1 MTLGSRSKLILK
13 ILIPV
18 AIGIAVIIWLFG
30 REFDISAIRDI
41 RFTTGVAIGL
51 ALALAALFGR
61 DFGLAWRF
69 RALTG
74 NAMSWKSSA
83 KVTMLCEFTSAIT
96 PTSVGGSALSML
108 FMRREGIALGRA
120 TTITLTTLM
129 LDEGFFMVFIPL
141 LFIVMSP
148 LDLFGFAHGAA
159 AHDLQVLFWIVYSVL
174 CLITIGLYIGIFR
187 SPGAIAFILGKIF
200 SLPVLRRWKSSV
212 DELNSN
218 LITASL
224 ELRQKPI
231 RWWMKPILA
240 TILSWLSRFA
250 VVNALMFAF
259 IPEVDQLTVL
269 GRQFVVWALLT
280 FTPTPGGSGV
290 SEMLFKTYYS
300 DIVTGPIMMVL
311 AITWRIFTYYIY
323 LLIGFCM
330 LPTFLKVKK

>member
-41 RFTTGVAIGL
+41 RFTPGVAIGL

-108 FMRREGIALGRA
+108 FMRREGIALGSA

-141 LFIVMSP
+141 LFIVISP

-159 AHDLQVLFWIVYSVL
+159 AMTCRYCS
-174 CLITIGLYIGIFR
+174 GLYI
-187 SPGAIAFILGKIF
+187 PCC
-200 SLPVLRRWKSSV
+200 
-212 DELNSN
+212 
-218 LITASL
+218 ASL
-224 ELRQKPI
+224 L
-231 RWWMKPILA
+231 
-240 TILSWLSRFA
+240 
-250 VVNALMFAF
+250 
-259 IPEVDQLTVL
+259 
-269 GRQFVVWALLT
+269 
-280 FTPTPGGSGV
+280 
-290 SEMLFKTYYS
+290 
-300 DIVTGPIMMVL
+300 
-311 AITWRIFTYYIY
+311 
-323 LLIGFCM
+323 
-330 LPTFLKVKK
+330 